1 MIDVIAS
8 SLVAVIHLT
17 YYLRLWLRHSRYHT
31 ARLVTKYQKSRPDER
46 NFRIDPT
53 YLLLFYENC
62 TENLSF
68 FTTLVGKLASQSW
81 LEFGAAIALGYFQV
95 KVSP

>member
-1 MIDVIAS
+1 MTIN
-8 SLVAVIHLT
+8 SLN
-17 YYLRLWLRHSRYHT
+17 YC
-31 ARLVTKYQKSRPDER
+31 RLVTKYQKSRADER

-53 YLLLFYENC
+53 YLLLFYNKNAENF
-62 TENLSF
+62 SF

-81 LEFGAAIALGYFQV
+81 LEFGAAVALGYLQV